1 MAACDHKS
9 QCTAVKVQ
17 LQFQFPAGS
26 HCGAQVS
33 RGGGAGVG
41 VVRSLHLHGCRAA
54 TESTETR
61 FTSPLWRNDMRR
73 GECSCQQV
81 LSNVCVSS
89 SSSFCGCYRCL
100 TGLSPVSFD
109 KPNAEKKKKKQRQR
123 PPKKNTRRKQVY
135 FRFPSGNVTNYLSL
149 YRVS

>member
-109 KPNAEKKKKKQRQR
+109 KLNAEKN
-123 PPKKNTRRKQVY
+123 KKNKDKGLRRKTQEESK
-135 FRFPSGNVTNYLSL
+135 FILDFPLEM
-149 YRVS
+149 